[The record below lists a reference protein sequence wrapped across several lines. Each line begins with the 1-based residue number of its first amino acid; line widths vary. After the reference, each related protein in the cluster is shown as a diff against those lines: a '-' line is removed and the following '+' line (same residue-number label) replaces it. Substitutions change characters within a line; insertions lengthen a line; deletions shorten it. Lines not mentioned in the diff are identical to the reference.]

1 MRAIKGEYIQAW
13 LAVKE
18 NIGGIGMKRVYETP
32 SAEKIAFDYRD
43 QVVAASGDG
52 QSGSTQDRLQEL
64 LDSLLSG
71 DWEKFVQLLKELFG

>member
-1 MRAIKGEYIQAW
+1 
-13 LAVKE
+13 
-18 NIGGIGMKRVYETP
+18 MKRVYETP

-52 QSGSTQDRLQEL
+52 QSGGTQDRLQEL

-71 DWEKFVQLLKELFG
+71 DWEKFEQLLKELFG